1 MLPLKHKT
9 TDPADDA
16 KKMSYCMKNERKILK
31 QNSLTSGI
39 IIKIGLWVVLV
50 ALLGVCVWCVTK
62 TGASLLWVAGVY
74 ILLRSILK
82 IIRLS
87 IRIILSLVSILCLI
101 LICMAIILFIL

>member
-39 IIKIGLWVVLV
+39 IIKNWVVGCISGSIGCLRV
-50 ALLGVCVWCVTK
+50 VRDQNGSISVV
-62 TGASLLWVAGVY
+62 GG
-74 ILLRSILK
+74 RSIYT
-82 IIRLS
+82 S
-87 IRIILSLVSILCLI
+87 S
-101 LICMAIILFIL
+101 

>member
-1 MLPLKHKT
+1 
-9 TDPADDA
+9 
-16 KKMSYCMKNERKILK
+16 MKNERKILK

>member
-1 MLPLKHKT
+1 
-9 TDPADDA
+9 
-16 KKMSYCMKNERKILK
+16 MKNERKILK

-39 IIKIGLWVVLV
+39 IIKFGLWVVLV
-50 ALLGVCVWCVTK
+50 ALLSVCVWCVTK

-74 ILLRSILK
+74 ILLRSILR

-101 LICMAIILFIL
+101 LICMAIVVFIL

>member
-62 TGASLLWVAGVY
+62 TGASLLWVAEY
-74 ILLRSILK
+74 IYFFVASLK
-82 IIRLS
+82 SFVCPFGLY
-87 IRIILSLVSILCLI
+87 SL
-101 LICMAIILFIL
+101 